1 MLKVKKITIKKSDFA
16 LLFSVV
22 LLTAFGLFMI
32 YDASS
37 YVAFRDFGDKY
48 RYIKDQ
54 MMWVVIGFSALTIV
68 SFIDYHKYYNL
79 ALPLLLS
86 AIFLLFLVFVPG
98 LGIEALGAKR
108 WINLGFFVIQPSEII
123 KLVLTIYLSAW
134 FSTKEKGRFL
144 AFLMLIGFVIF
155 LVMLQPDMGT
165 AVIILGLSVIL
176 YFLSGGSILHIL
188 SLAPVIGIGG
198 LSLILL
204 EPYRAA
210 RLATFLNPH
219 QDIAT
224 SSYHLRQILIALG
237 SGGLFGV
244 GIGNSLQKYAYLPEA
259 TTDSIFAIIAE
270 EVGFIGV
277 TIFILVVLFVIYRG
291 FYISVRAK
299 DNFGKL
305 LAGGITSF
313 IALQTIVNL
322 GAQTALLPLTGVPL
336 PFISYGGS
344 ALTVNLISIG
354 ILLNI
359 SRQSQSQS
367 GPGLLSSILRRDKL
381 GRKFLI

>member
-1 MLKVKKITIKKSDFA
+1 MFGVKKVSIRKSDFA
-16 LLFSVV
+16 LLLGVTV
-22 LLTAFGLFMI
+22 LTIFGLFMI

-54 MMWVVIGFSALTIV
+54 IYWVVIGFSALFTV
-68 SFIDYHKYYNL
+68 LLFDYRKYYNL
-79 ALPLLLS
+79 ALPILLG
-86 AIFLLFLVFVPG
+86 AISLLFLVFVPG

-108 WINLGFFVIQPSEII
+108 WINLGFFVLQPGEFV
-123 KLVLTIYLSAW
+123 KLALTIYLSAW
-134 FSTKEKGRFL
+134 FSTREKGRFI
-144 AFLMLIGFVIF
+144 AFLLLIGLVIL

-165 AVIILGLSVIL
+165 AVVILGEAVIL
-176 YFLSGGSILHIL
+176 YFLSGGNILHIL
-188 SLAPVIGIGG
+188 GLLPIVGLGG
-198 LSLILL
+198 LGLILL
-204 EPYRAA
+204 EPYRAE
-210 RLATFLNPH
+210 RLTTFLNPN
-219 QDIAT
+219 QDLET
-224 SSYHLRQILIALG
+224 TSYHLRQILIALG

-259 TTDSIFAIIAE
+259 TTDSIFAIAAE
-270 EVGFIGV
+270 EIGFIGV
-277 TIFILVVLFVIYRG
+277 TFLLLIMLFIIYRG
-291 FYISVRAK
+291 FYIAVHAK

-313 IALQTIVNL
+313 IAIQTIVNL
-322 GAQTALLPLTGVPL
+322 GAQTALLPLAGVPL

-359 SRQSQSQS
+359 SRQSHGQ
-367 GPGLLSSILRRDKL
+367 GSSSLIRSRLRRKNI
-381 GRKFLI
+381 KQ

>member
-1 MLKVKKITIKKSDFA
+1 MFKTKKITIRRSDFA

-22 LLTAFGLFMI
+22 ILTIFGLFMI

-37 YVAFRDFGDKY
+37 YVAFRDFADKY
-48 RYIKDQ
+48 RYAKDQ
-54 MMWVVIGFSALTIV
+54 MFWVIIGFGALSLV
-68 SFIDYHKYYNL
+68 SFFDYHRYYNL
-79 ALPLLLS
+79 ALPILLGS
-86 AIFLLFLVFVPG
+86 IFLLFLVFVPG
-98 LGIEALGAKR
+98 LGVKALGAKR
-108 WINLGFFVIQPSEII
+108 WINMGFFVLQPSEFV
-123 KLVLTIYLSAW
+123 KLALTIYLSAW
-134 FSTKEKGRFL
+134 FSTREKGRFI
-144 AFLMLIGFVIF
+144 AFLLLIGFVLF

-165 AVIILGLSVIL
+165 AFIILGEALVL
-176 YFLSGGSILHIL
+176 YFLSGGNILHIL
-188 SLAPVIGIGG
+188 SLIPAIGLGG
-198 LSLILL
+198 LALILA

-210 RLATFLNPH
+210 RLTTFLSPGGNL
-219 QDIAT
+219 QT

-270 EVGFIGV
+270 EIGFLGV
-277 TIFILVVLFVIYRG
+277 LVLLGVILFVIYRG
-291 FYISVRAK
+291 FYISLRAK
-299 DNFGKL
+299 DAFGKL

-313 IALQTIVNL
+313 IAIQTIVNL

-344 ALTVNLISIG
+344 ALIINLVSVG

-359 SRQSQSQS
+359 SRQSVAK
-367 GPGLLSSILRRDKL
+367 I
-381 GRKFLI
+381 